1 MCHSGELKKKG
12 KLFHEKILQL
22 EYFGHVKCFKFK
34 MCVCVCVCLW
44 PGDGSKAQRLH
55 TAPTEETKDDEC
67 GEELSQVSNI
77 HSVLC
82 ERVRAAS
89 LSASK

>member
-34 MCVCVCVCLW
+34 MCVCVCVFGLEM
-44 PGDGSKAQRLH
+44 DQRH
-55 TAPTEETKDDEC
+55 KDSTQH
-67 GEELSQVSNI
+67 LLKKPRMMNAVKN
-77 HSVLC
+77 
-82 ERVRAAS
+82 
-89 LSASK
+89 